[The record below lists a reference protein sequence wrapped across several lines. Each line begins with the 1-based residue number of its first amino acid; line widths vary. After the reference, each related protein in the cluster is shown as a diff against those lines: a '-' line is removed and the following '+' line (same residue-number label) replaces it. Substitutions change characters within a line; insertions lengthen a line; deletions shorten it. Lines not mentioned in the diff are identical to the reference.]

1 MVIKILAILLI
12 LLIGLGIPYANYMIY
27 EKKKVEEA
35 YKEYSNL
42 SKVELKF
49 YIKTYEDHMGLYA
62 YHLDETNR
70 IKYLAC
76 KKIWKDRYNEKYIEL
91 V

>member
-1 MVIKILAILLI
+1 MFLI
-12 LLIGLGIPYANYMIY
+12 LLIGLGIPYTNYTIY

-35 YKEYSNL
+35 YKKYSNL

-62 YHLDETNR
+62 YHLNETNR